1 MGDVAD
7 DGLLETFEA
16 HRALLFGVAYR
27 MLGRVTDAEDV
38 VQEAWPRWS
47 RADRTDVLDPR
58 AYLVRIVTRLAID
71 RMREHAARHETY
83 VGPWLPEPLPSD
95 SVAPAPAPEGADRA
109 VLADTVSYA
118 VLLLMESL
126 SPLERAVFVLREA
139 FGLGYQEIAEALGR
153 DQPAVRQL
161 AVRARRHMAERRP
174 RYPVDARDQREL
186 TERFLAAAL
195 DGDLTT
201 LLDSLAADVTLVGD
215 SGGQAKAPRRVIEG
229 ADKVGRFLAGVGLQT
244 PAGMVAEFT
253 VFNGAPAVYAHGPEG
268 PFGVFLLDVEDGL
281 VRRVYIVTNP
291 EKLRHLA
298 G

>member
-1 MGDVAD
+1 MAD
-7 DGLLETFEA
+7 DALLETFET
-16 HRALLFGVAYR
+16 HRPTLFGVAYR

-47 RADRTDVLDPR
+47 AADRTDVRDPR
-58 AYLVRIVTRLAID
+58 AYLVRVVTRLAID
-71 RMREHAARHETY
+71 RMREHAARRESY
-83 VGPWLPEPLPSD
+83 VGPWLPEPLPTD
-95 SVAPAPAPEGADRA
+95 RAAPAAAPDGADRA

-174 RYPVDARDQREL
+174 RYQVDAQGQRAL

-195 DGDLTT
+195 DGDLET
-201 LLDSLAADVTLVGD
+201 LLATLAADVTLLGD
-215 SGGQAKAPRRVIEG
+215 GGGSAKAPLREIQG
-229 ADKVGRFLAGVGLQT
+229 TDKVSRFLAAIGPQA
-244 PAGMVAEFT
+244 PAGGVPEFGE
-253 VFNGAPAVYAHGPEG
+253 FNGIP
-268 PFGVFLLDVEDGL
+268 GVHVVEPDGSAGVVLLEIADGL
-281 VRRVYIVTNP
+281 VHRVYLITNP
-291 EKLRHLA
+291 AKLCHLTR
-298 G
+298 